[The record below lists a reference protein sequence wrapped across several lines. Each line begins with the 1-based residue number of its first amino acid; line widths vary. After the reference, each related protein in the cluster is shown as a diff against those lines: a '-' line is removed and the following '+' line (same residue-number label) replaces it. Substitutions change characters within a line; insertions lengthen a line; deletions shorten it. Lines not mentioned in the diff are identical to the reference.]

1 MTSEGLSRPST
12 EQLSQG
18 LDRASYNIYHN
29 PHRHL
34 VAPLQPTTPAEQ
46 GETSAHSLEDGNPG
60 TGRNRLRRISKK
72 LSENVKTTA
81 DVVFHPTH
89 HTKAK
94 SIDPTTVPVLAPPPP
109 EDDEDERL
117 FHDAPEQKGPTF
129 KEVVKHPVSTVQ
141 SALHGASGAKFAETM
156 DNQVVAHGAGVRLVR
171 AYDELAN
178 AKSNQDKTKAA
189 DNLEQLKKTRQDAFV
204 RWTLDRHVLMVRRVP
219 PHSTSWPNLSN
230 FRAQGENG
238 RKSIQWVDYGHH
250 VCYRCF
256 SCDPTIVKR

>member
-1 MTSEGLSRPST
+1 MASEGLSRPST

-18 LDRASYNIYHN
+18 LDRASYNVYHN
-29 PHRHL
+29 PNRHL
-34 VAPLQPTTPAEQ
+34 VAPLQPTTSAEQ
-46 GETSAHSLEDGNPG
+46 SQTSAHSIDDGNPG
-60 TGRNRLRRISKK
+60 NGRSRLRRISKK

-81 DVVFHPTH
+81 DVVFHPTY
-89 HTKAK
+89 HTKEK
-94 SIDPTTVPVLAPPPP
+94 SIDPTTVPVLAPPPA

-156 DNQVVAHGAGVRLVR
+156 DNQVIAHGAGVRLVR
-171 AYDELAN
+171 AYDDLVN
-178 AKSNQDKTKAA
+178 AKSDRDKNQAA
-189 DNLEQLKKTRQDAFV
+189 VSLEQLKKARQDAFV

-219 PHSTSWPNLSN
+219 PHTTSWPNLGD

-238 RKSIQWVDYGHH
+238 RKRLQWVDYGHH
-250 VCYRCF
+250 VCSRCL
-256 SCDPTIVKR
+256 SCDPLS